1 MSTAWKLDGE
11 YMEACSCD
19 FLCPCITQNATTP
32 ATHDFCKVAMTYAV
46 TSGHY
51 GETRLD
57 GVVFAVIAQSKAI
70 MSQGDW
76 AMGVIVDES
85 ASDAQTE
92 AIAAIASGAA
102 GGPLA
107 GFAPLVGEFKGL
119 TRARIEFKA
128 AGHERS
134 VNIEGQLSQSV
145 EGIASLTAPGQCLAI
160 DNTFHPANPRLNLA
174 LAVKNFI
181 RSFGIEWDAP
191 ARKTNGHFAPFSWAG
206 AAH

>member
-85 ASDAQTE
+85 ASDA
-92 AIAAIASGAA
+92 
-102 GGPLA
+102 
-107 GFAPLVGEFKGL
+107 
-119 TRARIEFKA
+119 
-128 AGHERS
+128 
-134 VNIEGQLSQSV
+134 
-145 EGIASLTAPGQCLAI
+145 
-160 DNTFHPANPRLNLA
+160 
-174 LAVKNFI
+174 
-181 RSFGIEWDAP
+181 
-191 ARKTNGHFAPFSWAG
+191 
-206 AAH
+206 